1 MIRLVLDV
9 VATGR
14 RGTHHP
20 RDRRRAGITQPGGDG
35 IENPG
40 TPSRVLHPC
49 QWEDGHERE
58 GYGTRVYSLLGECE
72 FRGLV
77 LGQSRSDKASLQEGR
92 EHADVCVSL
101 SRSATGT

>member
-1 MIRLVLDV
+1 MIRFVLDV

-20 RDRRRAGITQPGGDG
+20 RDCRCAGITQPGGDG
-35 IENPG
+35 TENPG
-40 TPSRVLHPC
+40 TPFRVPHPC
-49 QWEDGHERE
+49 QREDGHERE